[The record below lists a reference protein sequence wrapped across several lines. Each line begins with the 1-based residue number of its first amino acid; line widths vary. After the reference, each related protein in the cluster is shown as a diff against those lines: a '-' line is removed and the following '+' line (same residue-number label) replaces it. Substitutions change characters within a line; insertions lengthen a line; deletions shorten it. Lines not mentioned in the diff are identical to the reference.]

1 MENERIEVLLHPPL
15 LRAAREVAH
24 ERDISLGQLIRD
36 ALVRE
41 VALAHRKAR
50 SPVRADKRQ
59 IEMLR
64 ARLATDFAYA
74 RNWSDLA
81 ERLRRHHMV
90 LREAGG
96 GLALF
101 SIPGGGRLCKAS
113 DLGYSLQTLAQKYR
127 APFPGLKTGRANLFA
142 VTTHPDET
150 EVVAKW

>member
-1 MENERIEVLLHPPL
+1 MENERIEILLQPPL
-15 LRAAREVAH
+15 RRAAHDIAQA
-24 ERDISLGQLIRD
+24 RDISLGQLIRD
-36 ALVRE
+36 ALLRE

-64 ARLATDFAYA
+64 ARLARDFAYA
-74 RNWSDLA
+74 RNWSDLI
-81 ERLRRHHMV
+81 ERLRYHNMV

-113 DLGYSLQTLAQKYR
+113 DLGYSLQTLAQKFR
-127 APFPGLKTGRANLFA
+127 APFPGLKTGRANLFT
-142 VTTHPDET
+142 VTTHPDEI
-150 EVVAKW
+150 EVTAKW